1 MAVSSLPSVKKS
13 QQLPS
18 SKFLGVSQIEELY
31 CSVKREKYRKR
42 ECERKGKGKT
52 GEGGG
57 KKKWK
62 RKGAR
67 EEKTKEE
74 EGQEKRG
81 GKEKKGRGGERRVRE
96 GRGPICTLGRV

>member
-42 ECERKGKGKT
+42 ECERKGKT

-62 RKGAR
+62 RKRAR

-96 GRGPICTLGRV
+96 GRGPICILGRV